1 MSQETEWITKSI
13 LESSSIHIFGC
24 GLKSEK
30 PAHRAIHDLYD
41 RGWRLVPIHPK
52 DAGASIRGLPIRP
65 DIDRGINPEIM
76 VLFLSPEQSLEVIKK
91 SVIRYGIDD
100 LPLIWLQR
108 GAQSEQIDDILS
120 KIPQKLVKNDCIV
133 EYITR
138 NNLFNSKQHQP
149 VPWFRQI
156 KDKIE
161 YGCSLWEYYEA
172 SNDADIVTTEL
183 EWVGDLQDLQQSKHT
198 VARYVRSLQN
208 EDENILQ
215 LGKRLSL
222 DV

>member
-24 GLKSEK
+24 GLKSKK

-65 DIDRGINPEIM
+65 DIDNGINPEIM

-120 KIPQKLVKNDCIV
+120 EIPQKLVKNDCIV
-133 EYITR
+133 
-138 NNLFNSKQHQP
+138 
-149 VPWFRQI
+149 
-156 KDKIE
+156 
-161 YGCSLWEYYEA
+161 
-172 SNDADIVTTEL
+172 
-183 EWVGDLQDLQQSKHT
+183 
-198 VARYVRSLQN
+198 
-208 EDENILQ
+208 NIS
-215 LGKRLSL
+215 REIIYSI
-222 DV
+222 

>member
-1 MSQETEWITKSI
+1 M
-13 LESSSIHIFGC
+13 
-24 GLKSEK
+24 
-30 PAHRAIHDLYD
+30 
-41 RGWRLVPIHPK
+41 PIHPK

-65 DIDRGINPEIM
+65 NIDSGINPEIM

-91 SVIRYGIDD
+91 SVIRYGVDD

-120 KIPQKLVKNDCIV
+120 EIPQKLVKNDCIV

-149 VPWFRQI
+149 MPWFRQI
-156 KDKIE
+156 KDKKE
-161 YGCSLWEYYEA
+161 HGCSLWECYEA
-172 SNDADIVTTEL
+172 ANDADRVTTEL

-208 EDENILQ
+208 EKNILQ
-215 LGKRLSL
+215 LVKGSA
-222 DV
+222 